1 MGWRD
6 HARLEAAKEPAR
18 FAVTPEIILLIL
30 RLVAGTLLLL
40 FVAALFLLIRRD
52 MALTAA
58 QVAARRRKH
67 GELVVIAAEDV
78 PVELG
83 TVYPLLP
90 ITLFGRAP
98 ANTIHL
104 PDSYASSQHA
114 LLTLR
119 SGRWWLED
127 RGSRNGTTLNG
138 QLLEGPTVVSAG
150 DLIGVG
156 RVEFKVELE

>member
-1 MGWRD
+1 MGWRN
-6 HARLEAAKEPAR
+6 HARLGAAKGPAR
-18 FAVTPEIILLIL
+18 FIVTPETVLLTL
-30 RLVAGTLLLL
+30 RLMAGALLLL

-83 TVYPLLP
+83 AVYPLLP
-90 ITLFGRAP
+90 ITVFGRAP
-98 ANTIHL
+98 ANTVHL
-104 PDSYASSQHA
+104 PDSFASSQHA
-114 LLTLR
+114 LLSLR

-127 RGSRNGTTLNG
+127 CGSRNGTTLNG
-138 QLLEGPTVVSAG
+138 QVLEAPTVVSAG